1 MIFSINSMFIIYYD
15 SIHYA
20 SWMQFQWSIK
30 LCHYNLPKNLQILRL
45 EHRFQR
51 IVLEKALLNFMS
63 FIYNCYRFLDVGVDS
78 NTSPTYDINLIICV
92 LFIVATCSLEVNA
105 DSNTTP
111 VTNINYDSTYQLIC
125 DSTNSTGVTLTRYCA
140 YKPITRRYGTVG
152 DGLHCPG
159 NLHLQFSSIKK

>member
-1 MIFSINSMFIIYYD
+1 VSFAIVNKRPLQQTFFLPAEQKIWKTDVTFLFLTSIYRCLFMMIFSINSMFIIYYD

-63 FIYNCYRFLDVGVDS
+63 FIYNCYSFLIGIDLQRAGS
-78 NTSPTYDINLIICV
+78 NYKQ
-92 LFIVATCSLEVNA
+92 
-105 DSNTTP
+105 NT
-111 VTNINYDSTYQLIC
+111 NN
-125 DSTNSTGVTLTRYCA
+125 
-140 YKPITRRYGTVG
+140 
-152 DGLHCPG
+152 
-159 NLHLQFSSIKK
+159 